1 MATKKLTGAQAVL
14 EACIAEGAETIFG
27 YPGGAIMPIYDALY
41 DYNDK
46 LNIF

>member
-27 YPGGAIMPIYDALY
+27 YMAGSRIP
-41 DYNDK
+41 
-46 LNIF
+46 